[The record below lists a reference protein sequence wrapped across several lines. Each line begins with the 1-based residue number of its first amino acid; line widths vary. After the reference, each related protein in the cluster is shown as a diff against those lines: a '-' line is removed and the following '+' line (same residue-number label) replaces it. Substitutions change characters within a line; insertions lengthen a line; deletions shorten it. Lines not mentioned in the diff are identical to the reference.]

1 MAQTILV
8 TGGAG
13 YIGSHACKTLA
24 RAGFV
29 PVTYDNLERGH
40 AAAVKWGPLEQGD
53 LQDRACLDAVIKKH
67 RPAGVIHFAAYAYVG
82 ESVEKPDL
90 YYRNNVGG
98 TMSLLD
104 ALHAANVD
112 CLVFSSTCAIY
123 GAPETVPIPESQPC
137 HPINPYGRSK
147 LMIEQILDDYRQAYG
162 FRSYALR
169 YFNAAGADPDGEIGE
184 CHDPETHL
192 IPLVLD
198 AAAGLRPHIS
208 VFGNDYP
215 TPDGTCIRD
224 YIHVCDL
231 AEAHVA
237 ALRNLLAGDP
247 GEGLNLGTGAG
258 HSVKD
263 VIAAAEKVT
272 GRKIP
277 TAPARRRP
285 GDPPALVADPA
296 RVREVLAW
304 EARRSGIEEIIGD
317 AWRWHQA
324 QRQAK

>member
-1 MAQTILV
+1 MAQSILV

-53 LQDRACLDAVIKKH
+53 LQDRARLDAVIKKH
-67 RPAGVIHFAAYAYVG
+67 RPAGVIHFAAYAYIG

-90 YYRNNVGG
+90 YYRNNV
-98 TMSLLD
+98 SLID

-147 LMIEQILDDYRQAYG
+147 LMIEQILDDYRRAYG

-215 TPDGTCIRD
+215 TPAFATTSMSATWPKPMSRHCAIFLQVIPARASTWERAPAIRSRTSSRPRKRSPAARFRRLRHGDGPATPRPLSPIQRAYAKFSRGRRGAQALRRSSAMPGDGT
-224 YIHVCDL
+224 
-231 AEAHVA
+231 
-237 ALRNLLAGDP
+237 
-247 GEGLNLGTGAG
+247 
-258 HSVKD
+258 K
-263 VIAAAEKVT
+263 
-272 GRKIP
+272 
-277 TAPARRRP
+277 
-285 GDPPALVADPA
+285 
-296 RVREVLAW
+296 
-304 EARRSGIEEIIGD
+304 RSG
-317 AWRWHQA
+317 R
-324 QRQAK
+324 